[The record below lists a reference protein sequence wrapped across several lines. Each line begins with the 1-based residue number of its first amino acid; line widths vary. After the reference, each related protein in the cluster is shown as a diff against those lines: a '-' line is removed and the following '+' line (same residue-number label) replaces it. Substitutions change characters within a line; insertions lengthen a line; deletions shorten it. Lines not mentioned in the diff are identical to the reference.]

1 MARLS
6 LDEVRRFLAEES
18 LFRGASPAAIDRL
31 AEAAIERTVPR
42 GSTFFSAGQPCDAL
56 HFVASGSGLL
66 VKVAPDGRE
75 RILHRAIP
83 GDMVG
88 VVPFFDGGEYPATF
102 VADSDCVTL
111 SFPRDRLLSLIEDD
125 PRIALAIIG
134 GIVGRLRKMT
144 TLVEKMSFEDTERR
158 LWGYLVDGSEPSGAG
173 EYPRV
178 FDPLPTREHLANAIG
193 TVREVVSR
201 RLSALVDSGHVRIE
215 GRRLVLLRALE

>member
-1 MARLS
+1 MAS
-6 LDEVRRFLAEES
+6 LTREEVRMFLSEES
-18 LFRGASPAAIDRL
+18 LFRGASLAAIDRL
-31 AEAAIERTVPR
+31 AEAASERFVPR
-42 GSTFFSAGQPCDAL
+42 GSTLFSMGEPCDAL

-66 VKVAPDGRE
+66 VKTSPDGRE
-75 RILHRAIP
+75 RILHRAIA

-88 VVPFFDGGEYPATF
+88 VVPFFDGGEYPASF
-102 VADSDCVTL
+102 VAESDCITL
-111 SFPRDRLLSLIEDD
+111 DFAREKLLALIEGD

-158 LWGYLVDGSEPSGAG
+158 LWSYLVDGSRALGEG

-178 FDPLPTREHLANAIG
+178 FEPLPTREHMANAIG

-201 RLSALVDSGHVRIE
+201 RLSGLVDSGHARIE
-215 GRRLVLLRALE
+215 GRRLVLVKAFE